1 MSMDLDAKLN
11 HSDLQ
16 NLTKQCI
23 SCNREMPI
31 SSESCICGHVLSDI
45 KSLEGKRYSGYREE
59 LYSRLEIKRILQDH
73 AKPRR
78 PRLKQA
84 KTIPAKQDYV
94 TRTTLHKPQMKR
106 RHKRKSPSN
115 HLVAPTKHY
124 STYKGNN
131 VRLSE
136 QSKDFLNIC
145 EHLELE
151 FEVHHVKL

>member
-1 MSMDLDAKLN
+1 MHA
-11 HSDLQ
+11 
-16 NLTKQCI
+16 
-23 SCNREMPI
+23 
-31 SSESCICGHVLSDI
+31 
-45 KSLEGKRYSGYREE
+45 GYREE

-84 KTIPAKQDYV
+84 KTIPAKQVYIYFEKVVISRYLSFYVIKSNTDFFSKDYV

-106 RHKRKSPSN
+106 RHKRKSPSS

-136 QSKDFLNIC
+136 QSKVEDNPDLCYLNPRFNFKDA
-145 EHLELE
+145 LEDINKRLTSQTS
-151 FEVHHVKL
+151 FWISLVKDLR